1 MTAPEPVDVSP
12 APRSPVL
19 CAPWAT
25 PADVPE
31 PRRPLLSNE
40 EWAVKLMQA
49 SEILFY
55 LSGRRFYGGGCEETV
70 TLRSRPP
77 SPGMGSWP
85 YHRSWGDCACW
96 GLGSIIDAWL
106 YPPPSGLYTGNH
118 YRAMA
123 VQLPRAPVT
132 SIVAVIHNGLPFADF
147 RVTRSGYLERTDG
160 QSWDVCNDTTAVTY
174 AFGNPPPETGVQA
187 AVELAVQFALAEL
200 GSDECQLPERIQSV
214 TRQGLSMTVLDPQD
228 FLKEGRTGIYFV
240 DLFLAAVNPLGRG
253 QRARVW
259 SPDIPASSR
268 QQPTL

>member
-259 SPDIPASSR
+259 SPDIPSTSR
-268 QQPTL
+268 QAP